1 MTQLK
6 NYISKQL
13 DDILLEDDKSK
24 KAPSVVA
31 KKLKSLGISPKI
43 VKKAV
48 DRMRSMGAQ
57 EVEETP
63 GDEDLFPGRIHSDEE
78 IKNIVSIRKM
88 LKGKSPKFVEDNLKN
103 EKQAFINHYDNLFN
117 NGASELPGIL
127 ELYSLFRTKRTRPN
141 LGKGYFFKMIP
152 EDAKSHGKD
161 IVKYFL
167 VKNSD
172 IFPMS
177 ARAKLALDAYLD
189 LLELSRVDKSYIDKT
204 RDFYYNKYKLNKTV

>member
-1 MTQLK
+1 MNPLK

-13 DDILLEDDKSK
+13 DILLEDDKTK
-24 KAPSVVA
+24 KSPSVVA
-31 KKLKSLGISPKI
+31 SKLKSLGINPKA

-48 DRMRSMGAQ
+48 QRMKDMGAK

-63 GDEDLFPGRIHSDEE
+63 GDEDLFPGRIHSDDE
-78 IKNIVSIRKM
+78 IKNIVAIRKL
-88 LKGKSPKFVEDNLKN
+88 LKGKSPRFVEDSLKN
-103 EKQAFINHYDNLFN
+103 EKNAFISHYDNLFS

-152 EDAKSHGKD
+152 EDAKSYGKD

-167 VKNSD
+167 VKNPD

-177 ARAKLALDAYLD
+177 SRAKLALDAYLD
-189 LLELSRVDKSYIDKT
+189 LMELSKVDKSYIDKT
-204 RDFYYNKYKLNKTV
+204 RDFYYEKYKLNK